1 MLDGDVVLTTEY
13 LPRISKPLLECLTR
27 GKAVE
32 YPSEKKRREGLNP
45 LNLHPFLYQETKE
58 LLKLSVDVSKM
69 KL

>member
-45 LNLHPFLYQETKE
+45 HPFLYQETKE